1 MNVCIIVPKSFQWGD
16 FVRMSLKQPFFFFL
30 SCFAFVFLAFLIKEE
45 KSRLLKERLDQ
56 IHFINER
63 RCSQAPVYGR
73 DLLRICSLPGRRKR
87 PLCWSLDS
95 NFGKGPKGVNY
106 DMSLSKSEGDLILTL
121 SQESL
126 QDVLGRWVSVC
137 GWVSLSLFSVP
148 SLWCTSELFF
158 LFNF

>member
-1 MNVCIIVPKSFQWGD
+1 MNVCIIV
-16 FVRMSLKQPFFFFL
+16 LKAFSEVILLFL
-30 SCFAFVFLAFLIKEE
+30 KNFWSWFVFLAFLIKEE

-95 NFGKGPKGVNY
+95 NLGKGPKGADY
-106 DMSLSKSEGDLILTL
+106 DTSLSKSEGDLILTL
-121 SQESL
+121 SQRQESL
-126 QDVLGRWVSVC
+126 QDVLDR
-137 GWVSLSLFSVP
+137 
-148 SLWCTSELFF
+148 
-158 LFNF
+158 

>member
-1 MNVCIIVPKSFQWGD
+1 MNVCIIA
-16 FVRMSLKQPFFFFL
+16 LKAFSEVILLFL
-30 SCFAFVFLAFLIKEE
+30 KNFWSWFVFLVFLIKEE

-95 NFGKGPKGVNY
+95 NRGKGPKGADY
-106 DMSLSKSEGDLILTL
+106 DMSPSQSGGDLTLTL
-121 SQESL
+121 SQRQESL
-126 QDVLGRWVSVC
+126 QDVLDR
-137 GWVSLSLFSVP
+137 
-148 SLWCTSELFF
+148 
-158 LFNF
+158 